1 MGTALCP
8 APHNDA
14 EFQSEPH
21 MSYYGVWNGS
31 AYNRPEQNQ
40 QKSLLY
46 GFIDSN
52 NLYKQYK
59 RGYSLCY
66 KWTTAVLSK
75 GCGLYGKCPN
85 TIACS
90 TYIIHS
96 YSDTMHQRF
105 LFKRTDH
112 VTHKIPNHFTHSV
125 FLNSDFCGDK
135 KKVSTM

>member
-8 APHNDA
+8 APHNHA

-40 QKSLLY
+40 QKFLLY
-46 GFIDSN
+46 GFDDSN
-52 NLYKQYK
+52 DLYKHY
-59 RGYSLCY
+59 CY
-66 KWTTAVLSK
+66 KWTTAVLTKACS
-75 GCGLYGKCPN
+75 LYGRCLN
-85 TIACS
+85 TITCS

-96 YSDTMHQRF
+96 YSDIMHQRRF

-112 VTHKIPNHFTHSV
+112 VTHKIPDHFTHLV
-125 FLNSDFCGDK
+125 FVNSDFCGDK
-135 KKVSTM
+135 KKMNTM